1 MSAAFGKPI
10 TVIELSDSGLIRE
23 RWVFSLQGQ
32 RLVLDRYH
40 YERRYATTQP
50 FKTTKFYDRLRED
63 EEYGDWVWLTED
75 GVPWDEELQ
84 SQAIGELMSRV
95 RVVRQSDLSP
105 ASRAPSTASETQEV
119 PETQGNEDEPQGAT
133 GAA

>member
-1 MSAAFGKPI
+1 MSAAFGKPV

-50 FKTTKFYDRLRED
+50 FKTTKFYDRLREG
-63 EEYGDWVWLTED
+63 EEYGDWVWLDE
-75 GVPWDEELQ
+75 GAVPWDEELQ
-84 SQAIGELMSRV
+84 SQAIGELVSRV
-95 RVVRQSDLSP
+95 QVVRLSDITPTGQERLSM
-105 ASRAPSTASETQEV
+105 APSVGAGPNPQE
-119 PETQGNEDEPQGAT
+119 PENGS
-133 GAA
+133 